1 MQLLFEWDP
10 AKAASNLKKHGVDFE
25 TAARVFQDPL
35 ALALLDESHQQ
46 QEERWA
52 TLGQVDNHKLVVVI
66 HTWRENDATI
76 RVRIISARRA
86 TKREERQY
94 QGDIEEVKQMREEYD
109 FSKAERGKFYRPDA
123 ALSVPVYLDQALQT
137 RLSELAQDKGVE
149 LSTLVNALLKKDL
162 ELIEMAR

>member
-1 MQLLFEWDP
+1 MLTYWEGTTDAVAVRVGSSEGCVQ
-10 AKAASNLKKHGVDFE
+10 LKKHGVDFE

-35 ALALLDESHQQ
+35 ALTLLDETHQQ

-66 HTWRENDATI
+66 HTWRKNDATI

-94 QGDIEEVKQMREEYD
+94 QGDI
-109 FSKAERGKFYRPDA
+109 
-123 ALSVPVYLDQALQT
+123 
-137 RLSELAQDKGVE
+137 
-149 LSTLVNALLKKDL
+149 
-162 ELIEMAR
+162 